1 MDAAAQRP
9 VAHFFLE
16 AKRASEELERGGH
29 VAIEEIRDDL
39 RRPGGGRHGD
49 LVVRY
54 AQPACALLLPLGEG
68 YAHFSFVVQ
77 LTSKVSVKAKSCA
90 VLPGASATLHV
101 PLPVIALYLPVPPR
115 SAMSPLSG
123 PS

>member
-1 MDAAAQRP
+1 MDAAARRP

-49 LVVRY
+49 LLVRY

-68 YAHFSFVVQ
+68 YCSLLLRRPAHI
-77 LTSKVSVKAKSCA
+77 KSEREGEELRGVA
-90 VLPGASATLHV
+90 RRVGDAPGSLAGDRL
-101 PLPVIALYLPVPPR
+101 
-115 SAMSPLSG
+115 
-123 PS
+123 

>member
-1 MDAAAQRP
+1 MDAAARRP

-49 LVVRY
+49 LLAGDRLVLAR
-54 AQPACALLLPLGEG
+54 PAEERDVAAFRALVGHENL
-68 YAHFSFVVQ
+68 V
-77 LTSKVSVKAKSCA
+77 A
-90 VLPGASATLHV
+90 VAVGLDTRAGKGVALRPRLRFLH
-101 PLPVIALYLPVPPR
+101 A
-115 SAMSPLSG
+115 ADG
-123 PS
+123 